1 MIVMKFGGTSVEDA
15 PAIDRVAGIVK
26 SRLADRPFV
35 VVSAMAKVTDQLL
48 AMADAAGRG
57 DRDKALEICRALRE
71 RHYLTAGELLGTG
84 LHTDLHNELGA
95 EFDSLDELL
104 RGISAVGEL
113 TPRTSDYVVSFGER
127 LSSMIVVPAFL
138 AVLNDD
144 RYGNLARYLK

>member
-1 MIVMKFGGTSVEDA
+1 
-15 PAIDRVAGIVK
+15 
-26 SRLADRPFV
+26 
-35 VVSAMAKVTDQLL
+35 MAKVTDQLL
-48 AMADAAGRG
+48 AMAAAAGRG
-57 DRDKALEICRALRE
+57 ERDKALEICRSLRE

-127 LSSMIVVPAFL
+127 LSSMIVDACVSWRATFPPSLRRSRDKSSSPTRSIA
-138 AVLNDD
+138 APC
-144 RYGNLARYLK
+144 RRSTRSTTACKIMCSR